1 MNIKKAVVT
10 GTAVLAM
17 FGAGA
22 GAKAAIDWTVGH
34 QNIQATSDNID
45 KLVKRINDLRG
56 QSSQTQQQLTD
67 LQNQLKAQQQ
77 QYQDLSNQKNNEEKQ
92 LQQQIQDKIAE
103 GQKAVTE
110 KQKEVDGLNGKIN
123 DLNKQL
129 SDKKQNEDNLTQAL
143 RDAQDIKN
151 KSDQAVEQ
159 TK

>member
-17 FGAGA
+17 FGAGI

-103 GQKAVTE
+103 GQKAVAE

-129 SDKKQNEDNLTQAL
+129 ADKKQNEDNLTQAL

>member
-103 GQKAVTE
+103 GQKAVAE
-110 KQKEVDGLNGKIN
+110 KQKEVDGLNIKIN